1 MASPK
6 ITAIGEG
13 DLQEVSTF
21 LNEHLNARISAS
33 AWKQSLIHPWC
44 ADRPNY
50 GAQMRDGSNLVGV
63 FCAIYSDQEIEGRPE
78 TFCNPHSWC
87 VLPEYR
93 QQGIGL
99 VLHLI
104 RQPGYHFAMLT
115 PNPKV
120 AEIFIGLR
128 FKLLDDALLV
138 FPNFPSLA
146 LLRHPRDRFVESDV
160 GRIGEHLSQPT
171 LRDFELHKDIP
182 WLRFVAFG
190 SANDVCLVAYK
201 RSRRKRLPCARLMYI
216 SDASA
221 FDRHASLLQH
231 HLLTREGLVICEVE
245 GRFVKRAPKFSFR
258 LRRTQP
264 KLFLSRSL
272 TDSNIRDVYTELV
285 ALDV

>member
-1 MASPK
+1 MTSPK
-6 ITAIGEG
+6 ITAIGEQ
-13 DLQEVSTF
+13 DLEEVSAF
-21 LNEHLNARISAS
+21 LNEHLNPRISAS
-33 AWKQSLIHPWC
+33 AWKQSLIHPWS

-50 GAQMRDGSNLVGV
+50 GAQMRDGSDLVGV

-78 TFCNPHSWC
+78 KFCNPHSWC
-87 VLPEYR
+87 VLPQYR

-128 FKLLDDALLV
+128 FKLLDDSLLV
-138 FPNFPSLA
+138 FPNLPNLA
-146 LLRHPRDRFVESDV
+146 LWRRSRERFVESDV
-160 GRIGEHLSQPT
+160 ELIGAHLSQSAR
-171 LRDFELHKDIP
+171 RDFELHKDIA

-190 SANDVCLVAYK
+190 SGDDVCLIAYK
-201 RSRRKRLPCARLMYI
+201 RSRRKRLPCARLIYI

-221 FDRHASLLQH
+221 FDRYSSLLRH
-231 HLLTREGLVICEVE
+231 HLLTREGLLICEVE
-245 GRFVKRAPKFSFR
+245 ERFVARAPKLSVR
-258 LRRTQP
+258 MRRTQP